1 MSFITSPGVIVPPLT
16 AGGVAYGTGSQA
28 KVTAAGTAGQV
39 LTSNGAG
46 VPVFAAVAANVS
58 SFSAG
63 STGLTPATATTGA
76 VALAGTL
83 AVGNG
88 GTSLATLT
96 ANNVIIGNGA
106 SAPLFVAPG
115 TSGNVLL
122 SNGTTWTSAA
132 AAAAGF
138 TLGTEIN
145 LTGTSALFTGIPA
158 TVKVLYVM
166 FRDVTY
172 TAPNTDP
179 TYSIRLGTSGGL
191 QTGQYVNSGF
201 ITTGGGAF
209 EIMNFSENQRILLSA
224 ATLTNSTAISGSI
237 VFNLM
242 NSSLNT
248 YTYSG
253 VIGATNTKTIV
264 LGGLSDL
271 PNVLTQLSFEL
282 VNSTFASGAVNIA
295 FM

>member
-1 MSFITSPGVIVPPLT
+1 MSFITSPGIIVPPLT

-28 KVTAAGTAGQV
+28 KVSSAGTAGQV

-46 VPVFAAVAANVS
+46 VPTFATAAANVS

-63 STGLTPATATTGA
+63 NTGFTPATATTGA

-83 AVGNG
+83 AVGSG
-88 GTSLATLT
+88 GTNLASLT
-96 ANNVIIGNGA
+96 ANNVIIGNGTA
-106 SAPLFVAPG
+106 APLFVAPG
-115 TSGNVLL
+115 TSGNVL
-122 SNGTTWTSAA
+122 SSDGTTWTSAA
-132 AAAAGF
+132 VAAGF

-179 TYSIRLGTSGGL
+179 TYSIKLGTSSGL
-191 QTGQYVNSGF
+191 QTGQYINSGF
-201 ITTGGGAF
+201 ITTGGGSF
-209 EIMNFSENQRILLSA
+209 EIMNFADNQRILLSA
-224 ATLTNSTAISGSI
+224 ATLPNGTAISGSI

-242 NSSLNT
+242 SSSLNT

-253 VIGATNTKTIV
+253 VIGANNTKTIV

-271 PNVLTQLSFEL
+271 PGVLTQLSFEL